1 MSSIPLSFRKKTPE
15 PILSKFPPS
24 SYKDYIGPIYKPP
37 EGWWAP
43 HLQIDYDSPIHYLE
57 IGTFYG
63 IHAIKVSEKLTNADS
78 KIYCIDPWEDY
89 DQYTEYKGKQNTI
102 WNSFNENLS
111 KCENKNKFEIH
122 RGFSDNIV
130 PTFPDN
136 YFDIIYVDGNHET
149 EYVYRD
155 GCMSFQKLKKGGYMI
170 FDDYDWPQTKVG
182 IDRFM
187 DEYKPLINIIGGMTP
202 DNNSYQQYIVQKL

>member
-1 MSSIPLSFRKKTPE
+1 MSYVLSFLRKDLDVVKH
-15 PILSKFPPS
+15 KFPT
-24 SYKDYIGPIYKPP
+24 YKDYEGPSYKNPN
-37 EGWWAP
+37 GWWAP
-43 HLQIDYDSPIHYLE
+43 HVQIDYGSPIKYLE

-63 IHAIKVSEKLTNADS
+63 IHAIQVSEKLTNPDS

-89 DQYTEYKGKQNTI
+89 DEYMEYKGQQNKI
-102 WNSFNENLS
+102 WNAFNENLS
-111 KCENKNKFEIH
+111 KCPERNKFEIH
-122 RGFSDNIV
+122 RGFSDDIV
-130 PTFPDN
+130 CTFPDN

-170 FDDYDWPQTKVG
+170 FDDYDWKETKLG

-187 DEYKPLINIIGGMTP
+187 NEYKSRIHVVGGLTI
-202 DNNSYQQYIVQKL
+202 DNQFYYQFIVQKL

>member
-1 MSSIPLSFRKKTPE
+1 MSYVLSFRKKKPE
-15 PILSKFPPS
+15 QVENQFPT
-24 SYKDYIGPIYKPP
+24 YKDYEGPSYKSPN
-37 EGWWAP
+37 GWWAP
-43 HLQIDYDSPIHYLE
+43 HLQIDYDSPIKYLE

-63 IHAIKVSEKLTNADS
+63 IHAIQVSETLTNPDS

-89 DQYTEYKGKQNTI
+89 DKYSEYKGQQNKI
-102 WNSFNENLS
+102 WNAFNENLS
-111 KCENKNKFEIH
+111 KCENRDKFEIY
-122 RGFSDNIV
+122 RGFSDDIV

-170 FDDYDWPQTKVG
+170 FDDYDWKETQVG
-182 IDRFM
+182 IDRFI
-187 DEYKPLINIIGGMTP
+187 DEHKNMLGFTFGITLSDKIC
-202 DNNSYQQYIVQKL
+202 YQAVIQKL